1 MYHASV
7 SKKKDR
13 EARMGLK
20 IIRGGQG
27 KPCWYIFEQKSEE
40 RIIGVHFFFETLH
53 GLRSYMFTIILNSL
67 GIEFWVGNNFSS

>member
-27 KPCWYIFEQKSEE
+27 KPC
-40 RIIGVHFFFETLH
+40 
-53 GLRSYMFTIILNSL
+53 
-67 GIEFWVGNNFSS
+67 